1 MTRGFVFVCGMIS
14 GVVTL
19 IDAACHAFP
28 LSRFLVANEDGSV
41 VDGATAPTMHPVFQK
56 CKT

>member
-1 MTRGFVFVCGMIS
+1 MTRGVVLVCGMIS
-14 GVVTL
+14 GVVLL

-28 LSRFLVANEDGSV
+28 LSRFLVANEAGSV
-41 VDGATAPTMHPVFQK
+41 VDGATAPNMHPVFQQ